1 MARRWLALCMTA
13 MLATSAAEVRAQDA
27 QASAAAEALFEQAR
41 KLMDAGKYRDACP
54 KFAESQRL
62 DPGIGTMLYLAD
74 CYEKNGQTASAW
86 ATFREAADAAKTAGQ
101 ADREQK
107 ARARAATLE
116 PKLAKLTIVAPANV
130 AGLEVLRDG
139 LPVGEPLWGA
149 PVPVN
154 PGAHTIAAKAPG
166 KKAFAGKVDVP
177 NEPGASVST
186 TIPALEDAPA
196 SSGTPADKPGGDVA
210 PVVPSTGTG
219 AGSRTEP
226 QDPGA
231 RHRRCGRRGPRA
243 RRRLRSRGQVQERRC
258 AQAPELPRRQALLRV
273 GRGAH
278 ERRPVGRDNLDGIA
292 FIAGGVVLGAGAV
305 VFLTAPSAPKA
316 ATTGMRV
323 APAFAPGVAGLAASG
338 RFLG

>member
-1 MARRWLALCMTA
+1 MARRWLALCLTA

-149 PVPVN
+149 PVPVD
-154 PGAHTIAAKAPG
+154 PGAHTIAARAPG
-166 KKAFAGKVDVP
+166 KKAFAGKIDVP

-196 SSGTPADKPGGDVA
+196 SSGTPAGKPGGDVA
-210 PVVPSTGTG
+210 PVVPSTAAGEDPGRSRKILGLALGGVGVVGLGLG
-219 AGSRTEP
+219 AVFGLVAKSKNDDALEP
-226 QDPGA
+226 QNCPDDKHCYASGVA
-231 RHRRCGRRGPRA
+231 
-243 RRRLRSRGQVQERRC
+243 LTND
-258 AQAPELPRRQALLRV
+258 AQSAATISTV
-273 GRGAH
+273 
-278 ERRPVGRDNLDGIA
+278 A

-305 VFLTAPSAPKA
+305 VFFTAPSTPKA

-323 APAFAPGVAGLAASG
+323 APAFAPGVAGLSASG
-338 RFLG
+338 RF